1 MNDHH
6 ESERRQ
12 ELHGYIIG
20 LVLAVLLSALP
31 FGGVM
36 LGLLPKTALFWVI
49 GIAALC
55 QVAVHFRFFLH
66 IDLSRS
72 HRDDLQLILFSLLIV
87 ALMVGGTLWVLGN
100 QRHMMG

>member
-12 ELHGYIIG
+12 ELHGYLIG
-20 LVLAVLLSALP
+20 VTLAVLLSALP

-36 LGLLPKTALFWVI
+36 LGLLPKTALLWVI
-49 GIAALC
+49 GLTALC

>member
-1 MNDHH
+1 MSDRHAQ
-6 ESERRQ
+6 ERRQ

-20 LVLAVLLSALP
+20 LALALLLSAIP
-31 FGGVM
+31 FAGVM
-36 LGLLPKTALFWVI
+36 LGLLPRPSLIWIIALLGLTQIV
-49 GIAALC
+49 
-55 QVAVHFRFFLH
+55 VHFRFFLH

-87 ALMVGGTLWVLGN
+87 ILMVGGTLWVLGN

>member
-1 MNDHH
+1 MSENHA
-6 ESERRQ
+6 EERRQ

-20 LVLAVLLSALP
+20 LVLALVFSAIP
-31 FGGVM
+31 FAGVM
-36 LGLLPKTALFWVI
+36 FGLLPRNGLIWVI
-49 GIAALC
+49 ALMGLG
-55 QVAVHFRFFLH
+55 QVVVHFRFFLH

-87 ALMVGGTLWVLGN
+87 VLMVGGTLWVLGN